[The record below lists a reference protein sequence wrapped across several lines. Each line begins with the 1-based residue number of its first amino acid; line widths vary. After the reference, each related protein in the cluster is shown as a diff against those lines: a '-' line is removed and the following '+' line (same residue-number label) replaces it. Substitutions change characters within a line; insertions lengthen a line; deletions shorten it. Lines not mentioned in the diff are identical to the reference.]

1 MQRLTIAEWRE
12 YDLAPAVKSDKQL
25 EGLLL
30 TAEGM
35 ATTRCFS
42 ARNDERLYT
51 ERMRFAI
58 YTLAR
63 AIGASIA
70 ANPANNVVSESMEGY
85 SYSKA
90 EIDYI
95 GDKVVVGALK
105 LVDAACTGVAHSGI
119 GAAVRGSVVRGCRC
133 GCGRLY
139 D

>member
-12 YDLAPAVKSDKQL
+12 YDLAPAAKSDKQL

-42 ARNDERLYT
+42 AQNDDRLYT

-63 AIGASIA
+63 AIGTSIA
-70 ANPANNVVSESMEGY
+70 ADPANNVVSESLEGY

-90 EIDYI
+90 EVDYI

-105 LVDAACTGVAHSGI
+105 LVDAACTGAAHSGI
-119 GAAVRGSVVRGCRC
+119 GAAVRGSAARGCRC
-133 GCGRLY
+133 GRFY

>member
-12 YDLAPAVKSDKQL
+12 YGLAPAVKSDKQL

-42 ARNDERLYT
+42 AQNNDRLYT

-63 AIGASIA
+63 AISTSIA
-70 ANPANNVVSESMEGY
+70 ADPANNVVSESLEGY
-85 SYSKA
+85 SYTKS
-90 EIDYI
+90 EVDYV

-105 LVDAACTGVAHSGI
+105 LVDAACTGAAHSGV
-119 GAAVRGSVVRGCRC
+119 GAAVKGSAVRGCRC
-133 GCGRLY
+133 GRFYG
-139 D
+139 

>member
-12 YDLAPAVKSDKQL
+12 YGLAPAVKSNKQL

-70 ANPANNVVSESMEGY
+70 ANPANNVISESMEGY
-85 SYSKA
+85 SYAKA

-105 LVDAACTGVAHSGI
+105 LVEAACTGAAHSGI
-119 GAAVRGSVVRGCRC
+119 GAAVRGSAVRGCRC
-133 GCGRLY
+133 GRFY

>member
-12 YDLAPAVKSDKQL
+12 YGLAPAVKSDKQL

-35 ATTRCFS
+35 ATNRCFS
-42 ARNDERLYT
+42 ARNNERLYT

-119 GAAVRGSVVRGCRC
+119 GTAVRGSAVRGCRC